1 MYRITAVNR
10 NFTLK
15 TSLNSIWRGTLQD
28 NIQASIRYPTKPVI
42 MSLNGL
48 IATLPTLFPPNDS
61 SSTGRIDGFH
71 IRLSLERAITRYDPS
86 GGRF

>member
-61 SSTGRIDGFH
+61 SSTGVGIKILLIFCYVSATK
-71 IRLSLERAITRYDPS
+71 ILKTRTS
-86 GGRF
+86 